1 LNLEVSMRRESF
13 VIRTQPNHK
22 YRTDYFKHRNMSTKI
37 YKAKKHN
44 NKKSKQE
51 FKKFL
56 REEYGL

>member
-1 LNLEVSMRRESF
+1 MRRGSF
-13 VIRTQPNHK
+13 VIRIQPNHK
-22 YRTDYFKHRNMSTKI
+22 YRTDYFKHRNISTKI